1 MNDMSNT
8 TIDIL
13 THYGYRVA
21 VIYTAGGI
29 TVNITKAGRGQEC
42 SGPDEN
48 EMLELMVARLI
59 DAGEIPIEALSVREV
74 QSAGQEVQVN
84 QKPEGIRGAEAEGL
98 QQEQRGSSVE
108 LDGEAQARKAKKVK

>member
-13 THYGYRVA
+13 THYGFRVA

-42 SGPDEN
+42 SGLDEN
-48 EMLELMVARLI
+48 EMLELMVARLV
-59 DAGEIPIEALSVREV
+59 DAGDMPIEALSAREV
-74 QSAGQEVQVN
+74 QSAGNKVEAQPQASGALREVAE
-84 QKPEGIRGAEAEGL
+84 EGIAEGVS
-98 QQEQRGSSVE
+98 GSNLE
-108 LDGEAQARKAKKVK
+108 HEEAKGKAKKVAR